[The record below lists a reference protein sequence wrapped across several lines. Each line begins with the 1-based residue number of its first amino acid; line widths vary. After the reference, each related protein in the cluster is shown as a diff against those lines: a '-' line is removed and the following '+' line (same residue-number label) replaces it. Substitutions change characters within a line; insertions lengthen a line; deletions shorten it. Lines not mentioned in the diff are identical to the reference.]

1 MYFRVGRFTYSRRRE
16 IQGRKLSDD
25 SRPVG
30 KAPFKI
36 LFGVPSLKPSVMLSI
51 LDNGGEWA
59 YARAIRG
66 EARRTRQR
74 RQSHGKEETKRGQG
88 RGAFE
93 SSLFRFRMDRAR
105 RVAIFAGGDGGG
117 KLRSDGGAQR
127 GREDARRRDAARGY
141 LPAEGGGELPR
152 PFGAHAV
159 RQNR

>member
-1 MYFRVGRFTYSRRRE
+1 M
-16 IQGRKLSDD
+16 LS
-25 SRPVG
+25 
-30 KAPFKI
+30 I
-36 LFGVPSLKPSVMLSI
+36 LLSI

-105 RVAIFAGGDGGG
+105 RVAICAGGDGGG

-141 LPAEGGGELPR
+141 LPAEGGGEVPR

-159 RQNR
+159 RQNRDDPLWLEGGRAGLRGDRAGCARAVRIGGGVVHVQV